1 MQKFKEKT
9 ISLLRRLKFALDPR
23 YIRATFAGHSLW
35 LDKRWKHERNYL
47 EYLRGGKITGP
58 LAMDVW
64 AFSHFVKPGHRVLDA
79 GANIGFTSLLAEKAG
94 ASEVQCFE
102 PDPRLLERLKIHCQ
116 GDKIV
121 VHSEAL
127 GEKQSVM
134 QLRLST
140 EHNQGS
146 TLNERMIR
154 KFPGVF
160 AEHKSVLVN
169 VNSVDGIF
177 GAQHFDFFKIDIEG
191 AEIATLRGA
200 SSALRTNPPGNIY
213 IEIYDEF
220 FDEVYEFL
228 KEFHRFAYRIVCDA
242 SGNCCL
248 FRLHDDIS
256 KMQTEGYHVMPPSYI
271 FSVTAQEKLA
281 KCWTRPAF
289 DDESA

>member
-1 MQKFKEKT
+1 MQTLKDKT
-9 ISLLRRLKFALDPR
+9 ISMLRQLKFAMNPR

-35 LDKRWKHERNYL
+35 LDMRWKHERNYL
-47 EYLRGGKITGP
+47 EYLREGKITGP

-64 AFSHFVKPGHRVLDA
+64 VLSHFVKPGHRVLDA

-94 ASEVQCFE
+94 ASEVECFE

-116 GDKIV
+116 GGKIV
-121 VHSEAL
+121 IHSEAL
-127 GEKQSVM
+127 GEKQSVL

-146 TLNERMIR
+146 TLNERMIL

-160 AEHKSVLVN
+160 AKPESVPVN
-169 VNSVDGIF
+169 VNSVDRIF
-177 GAQHFDFFKIDIEG
+177 RAKHFDFFKIDVEG

-200 SSALRTNPPGNIY
+200 SSALRTNPPDNIY

-220 FDEVYEFL
+220 FDEVHEFL
-228 KEFHRFAYRIVCDA
+228 KGFYRFAYRIVCDRG
-242 SGNCCL
+242 GNCCL
-248 FRLHDDIS
+248 FQLHDDIS
-256 KMQTEGYHVMPPSYI
+256 KMQTEGYYVMPPSYI
-271 FSVTAQEKLA
+271 YSVTTQEKLA

-289 DDESA
+289 DGDSV